1 MRKTLSSLSVLLAA
15 LFTPAA
21 PTSMAQTEPMQTA
34 RVIVKYKA
42 DAVLLR
48 KRALAVHDQHARQ
61 AQTLGERHGLTLRTG
76 AGLHERSQVVFASGM
91 TSQQLADKLAQ
102 DSEVEYAVP
111 DGRKRFTAAPNDP
124 MYTTVAGVN
133 GPASGQWYLRPNA
146 GDVKSSIDV
155 EPAWAITAGSASI
168 VVAVLHGGAVR
179 PPGPEERGERG

>member
-1 MRKTLSSLSVLLAA
+1 MRKTLTSLSVLLAA

-21 PTSMAQTEPMQTA
+21 PTSVAQTQPMQTA

-76 AGLHERSQVVFASGM
+76 AGLHERSHVVFASGM

-111 DGRKRFTAAPNDP
+111 DERKRATAAPNDP
-124 MYTTVAGVN
+124 MYTPTVG
-133 GPASGQWYLRPNA
+133 W
-146 GDVKSSIDV
+146 
-155 EPAWAITAGSASI
+155 
-168 VVAVLHGGAVR
+168 
-179 PPGPEERGERG
+179 